1 MVEPSPNRR
10 GVEEWLGIADRHL
23 AEAEERLSRLEKVAL
38 PRLAP
43 HGRARALAEELLA
56 TMRRS
61 REVMLAH
68 RRTLGE
74 LAGVVDPDPGAAG
87 S

>member
-10 GVEEWLGIADRHL
+10 GAEEWLGVADRHL
-23 AEAEERLSRLEKVAL
+23 AEAEERLSRLERVAL

-43 HGRARALAEELLA
+43 DGRARALAGELLA

-74 LAGVVDPDPGAAG
+74 LAGVADPDPGAAG